1 VKKRIQEKLMKVSAA
16 TTDRLLTSERKKCG
30 PKSRGRTKP
39 GTLLKH
45 QVPIRTFSEWD
56 KAKPGFLE
64 IGLVGHDG
72 GNSSGEFLFR
82 LNATDVASAW

>member
-1 VKKRIQEKLMKVSAA
+1 MKVSAA
-16 TTDRLLTSERKKCG
+16 RPDRLFRSERKKYEL
-30 PKSRGRTKP
+30 KSRGRTKP